1 MFSAWYPTP
10 NDTLLG
16 NFVQNHAQ
24 AIALQAQVIV
34 IHPYEH
40 GHTYHLSPHSENN
53 LYEILVSFPCTG
65 KGLTAKCIR
74 LYRMLRAYAIGIQH
88 AIHQYG
94 LPDICHVNVLTRSC
108 LPALYMLR
116 KYNIPYIIT
125 EHWSRYLPGE
135 PGFTHPLHKWITR
148 LMVSHAQAV
157 TTVSNHLAQAMQL
170 HSLHQTYV
178 TIPNVVNENL
188 FTPST
193 SYNHSSHMILHVSN
207 LDSST
212 KNWEEIL
219 QATALLAASRQDFTL
234 LLLGDGPHKP
244 MVQAKANAMGLT
256 PHIVQFHTDIPNTL
270 MPAYINQCCCQ
281 LLYST
286 TETQGLV
293 LIESLCC
300 GKPVIA
306 SDIHAIRETIGT
318 DNGILVPL
326 HQPELLAQAM
336 NTMLNHEYEYSP
348 ETLRHYAISRYGQS
362 AIGNAFIQLYLH
374 ILHKPLSS

>member
-34 IHPYEH
+34 IHPYEQ
-40 GHTYHLSPHSENN
+40 GHAYHLLHHSENN
-53 LYEILVSFPCTG
+53 LHEILISFPRSG
-65 KGLTAKCIR
+65 KGPIAKCIR
-74 LYRMLRAYAIGIQH
+74 FYRMLRAYAIGIQH

-108 LPALYMLR
+108 LPAFYLKR
-116 KYNIPYIIT
+116 KYHIPYIIT

-135 PGFTHPLHKWITR
+135 PGFTHPLHKYITR
-148 LMVSHAQAV
+148 LMVKHAQAV
-157 TTVSNHLAQAMQL
+157 TTVSSHLAQAMQL
-170 HSLHQTYV
+170 HGLRQTYI
-178 TIPNVVNENL
+178 TIPNVINEDI
-188 FTPST
+188 FTLATPDH
-193 SYNHSSHMILHVSN
+193 NSHTILHVSN
-207 LDSST
+207 LDSGT

-234 LLLGDGPHKP
+234 LLLGDGPDKP
-244 MVQAKANAMGLT
+244 MVQAKATALGLT
-256 PHIVQFHTDIPNTL
+256 PHIVQFHADIPNTL
-270 MPAYINQCCCQ
+270 MPDYIHQCCCQ

-306 SDIHAIRETIGT
+306 SDINAIRETIGT

-336 NTMLNHEYEYSP
+336 NTMLNHEYAYSP
-348 ETLRHYAISRYGQS
+348 EKLRHYAISRYGKS
-362 AIGNAFIQLYLH
+362 VIGNAFIQLYLQ
-374 ILHKPLSS
+374 ILHMPTSS